1 MSWNEFML
9 FLVFAIVFS
18 TVNHLMFKAFA
29 RRRIDL
35 LSAIVIN
42 YVVCVVIGYR
52 SSMASISMPAM
63 LGQNWY
69 PFSVL
74 QGGLLVACLF
84 LIGWTTAKQG
94 VSIASLAT
102 RLSVAIPTVIAFFLY
117 DDAVTTLKIIGI
129 LAALFALYLSGV
141 EDGETAAELRAINLL
156 PFILFVSFGVHSTL
170 LKFVQARFLDN
181 TSYHAYVMASFFAA
195 LLISGLVLAWRI
207 FKQRY
212 TIRRQDM
219 AAGLILGCTNYG
231 AVYFLIRA
239 LGVPG
244 WQSSQLFPTISIAV
258 VGLSSL
264 GAWVVFNERLQ
275 GRTLGA
281 LIIGVAAIALVNL

>member
-1 MSWNEFML
+1 MW
-9 FLVFAIVFS
+9 FLVCAIVFS
-18 TVNHLMFKAFA
+18 TCNHLMFKVFA
-29 RRRIDL
+29 RWRIDL

-42 YVVCVVIGYR
+42 YVVCVVIGC
-52 SSMASISMPAM
+52 SSSIASISLLSMF
-63 LGQNWY
+63 GQNWY

-84 LIGWTTAKQG
+84 LIGWTTARQG
-94 VSIASLAT
+94 VSIASLAA

-117 DDAVTTLKIIGI
+117 GDAVTTLKITGI
-129 LAALFALYLSGV
+129 LAALVALYLSGV
-141 EDGETAAELRAINLL
+141 EDGKTAAELRAINLL
-156 PFILFVSFGVHSTL
+156 PFILFVGFGVHSAL

-181 TSYHAYVMASFFAA
+181 TSYHAYVMASFFMA

-207 FKQRY
+207 FKRRY
-212 TIRRQDM
+212 SIRRQDM
-219 AAGLILGCTNYG
+219 AAGLLLGCTNYG

-264 GAWVVFNERLQ
+264 GAWVAFNERLQ
-275 GRTLGA
+275 RRMVAA
-281 LIIGVAAIALVNL
+281 LTIGVAAIVLVNL

>member
-1 MSWNEFML
+1 MW

-18 TVNHLMFKAFA
+18 TFNHLMFKAFA
-29 RRRIDL
+29 RCRIDL

-42 YVVCVVIGYR
+42 YVVCVVIGY
-52 SSMASISMPAM
+52 SSSIASIS
-63 LGQNWY
+63 LLSVFGQNWY
-69 PFSVL
+69 PFSVV

-84 LIGWTTAKQG
+84 LIGWTTARQG
-94 VSIASLAT
+94 VSIASLAA

-117 DDAVTTLKIIGI
+117 GDAVTTLKIAGI
-129 LAALFALYLSGV
+129 LAALVALYLSGV
-141 EDGETAAELRAINLL
+141 EDGKTAAELRAINLL
-156 PFILFVSFGVHSTL
+156 PFILFVGFGVHSAL

-181 TSYHAYVMASFFAA
+181 TSYHAYVMASFFMAF
-195 LLISGLVLAWRI
+195 LISGLVLAWRI
-207 FKQRY
+207 FKRRY
-212 TIRRQDM
+212 TISRQDM
-219 AAGLILGCTNYG
+219 AAGLLLGCTNYG

-275 GRTLGA
+275 RRM
-281 LIIGVAAIALVNL
+281 VAALTIGIAAIVLVNL

>member
-1 MSWNEFML
+1 ML

-18 TVNHLMFKAFA
+18 TFNHLMFKAFA

-42 YVVCVVIGYR
+42 YVVCVAIGYS
-52 SSMASISMPAM
+52 SSMASISIASMF
-63 LGQNWY
+63 GRNWY
-69 PFSVL
+69 PFSVI

-84 LIGWTTAKQG
+84 LIGWTTARQG

-129 LAALFALYLSGV
+129 LAALTALYLSGV
-141 EDGETAAELRAINLL
+141 EDAQKTALLPAISWL
-156 PFILFVSFGVHSTL
+156 PFILFVGFGVHSAL
-170 LKFVQARFLDN
+170 IKFVQARFLDS
-181 TSYHAYVMASFFAA
+181 TAYHAYVMASFLAA
-195 LLISGLVLAWRI
+195 LLISGLVLTGRI
-207 FKQRY
+207 LK
-212 TIRRQDM
+212 RQYAPKWQDLT
-219 AAGLILGCTNYG
+219 AGLILGFTNYG
-231 AVYFLIRA
+231 AVYCLLRA
-239 LGVPG
+239 LSVPG

-275 GRTLGA
+275 RRMVGA
-281 LIIGVAAIALVNL
+281 LIIGAAAIVLVNL